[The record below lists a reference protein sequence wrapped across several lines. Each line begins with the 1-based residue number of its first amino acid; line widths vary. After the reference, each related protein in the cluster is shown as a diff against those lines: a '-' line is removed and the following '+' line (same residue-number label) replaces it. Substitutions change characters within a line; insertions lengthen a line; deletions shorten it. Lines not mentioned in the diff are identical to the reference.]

1 MTPETAII
9 PELSV
14 RDPQAAQRWLCGV
27 FGFVAAGDELR
38 LGSQRIA
45 LTKGAPGGHGRI
57 DHLALAVADVD
68 LALAPLLAA
77 GVRLDDTTPDGPLE
91 IAEFWDSGVRYAFV
105 QGPEGARIELCA
117 RRGGDTRPR
126 MPDPALPDHP
136 LPGHDHI
143 GIPCTDITATEAF
156 FLSLGLQPVAAI
168 DLIRPEGRIPVRFL
182 RLGSSVVELYA
193 PSVPPACAAQGLWAG
208 LRLTGTALT
217 KGPRVGPDGLR
228 LSVV

>member
-14 RDPQAAQRWLCGV
+14 RDPQAAQLWLCGV
-27 FGFVAAGDELR
+27 LGFVVAGDEVR

-45 LTKGAPGGHGRI
+45 LTRGAPGGHGRI

-91 IAEFWDSGVRYAFV
+91 IAEFWGSGVRYAFV

-117 RRGGDTRPR
+117 RRSGDTRSDR
-126 MPDPALPDHP
+126 PDQT

-143 GIPCTDITATEAF
+143 GIPCTDITATEGF
-156 FLSLGLQPVAAI
+156 FLSLGLQPVAAV
-168 DLIRPEGRIPVRFL
+168 DLIRPEGHIPVRFL
-182 RLGSSVVELYA
+182 GLGSSVVELYA
-193 PSVPPACAAQGLWAG
+193 PRVPPACAAQGLWAG
-208 LRLTGTALT
+208 LRLTGTTLT